1 VERLVSAVVL
11 LHAFPL
17 DHRMWD
23 SVADDIAISGW
34 QVFTP
39 DFRGCGNAADWA
51 EGQAP
56 SLRILA
62 QDVLA
67 LMDQFGI
74 EKFVVGGCSL
84 GGYVAM
90 ELMRIAPQRIA
101 AAIFIDT
108 KASADNEEQ
117 IANRQRIAEQVATA
131 GSTEAFWRA
140 MVPNVIGKSTFE
152 NSPQIVDYVK
162 SLMSDSRVN
171 GVVNLQNAMSQRED
185 STSVISDF
193 KGPLLSIR
201 GLEDTVAN
209 EADHKTIMDAACDGL
224 HVEIANS
231 GHLASIENP
240 VETADAIIRFLGKL
254 SSPSC

>member
-1 VERLVSAVVL
+1 MSAVVL

-23 SVADDIAISGW
+23 AIADDIAISGW

-39 DFRGCGNAADWA
+39 DFRGCGNAADWTD
-51 EGQAP
+51 GQAP

-62 QDVLA
+62 DDVLA

-108 KASADNEEQ
+108 KASADTEAQ
-117 IANRQRIAEQVATA
+117 ITNRQRTAEQVETA

-140 MVPNVIGKSTFE
+140 MVPNVIGKSTLE
-152 NSPQIVDYVK
+152 NTPETYEYVK
-162 SLMSDSRVN
+162 SLMTDSRVN
-171 GVVNLQNAMSQRED
+171 GVVNLQAAMSQRED
-185 STSVISDF
+185 STSVISNF

-201 GLEDTVAN
+201 GLEDTVASA
-209 EADHKTIMDAACDGL
+209 ADHENIMESAQDGL
-224 HVEIANS
+224 HIDIANC
-231 GHLASIENP
+231 GHLAPIEKP
-240 VETADAIIRFLGKL
+240 VETAEAIIKFLGKL
-254 SSPSC
+254 SSSSC